1 LTLIYLKLNLH
12 LKLQEEVIKLTF
24 AGLKVLQNK
33 IDRAKDRLDKQ
44 IGENVLKEA
53 DYIEVRSRSSAPV
66 DTGELKGSQYRYN
79 EGSKRSPNIKIGFR
93 AGHSPYQEFGTG
105 DPNQGGH
112 FRLNAEYNEFADLAL
127 LFKRGKPKMPVR
139 PRRYFL
145 HHYIVARRSL
155 NRKTSTLMKNL
166 LK

>member
-1 LTLIYLKLNLH
+1 VL
-12 LKLQEEVIKLTF
+12 KLTF

-33 IDRAKDRLDKQ
+33 VERAKNRLDKQ

-53 DYIEVRSRSSAPV
+53 DYIEMRSRSSAPV
-66 DTGELKGSQYRYN
+66 DTGELKNSQYRSN
-79 EGSKRSPNIKIGFR
+79 LGSKRSPNIKIGFG

-105 DPNQGGH
+105 NQ
-112 FRLNAEYNEFADLAL
+112 FRLNAEYSEFSDFAL
-127 LFKRGKPKMPVR
+127 KFRRGNPRMSVR

-145 HHYIVARRSL
+145 HHYIIARRSL